1 MNTYYYLYQDEY
13 SGETFIVEVEA
24 IDTEEAQIKADFI
37 AEANFEEPVRCFEL
51 TEEDADMIGYDVY
64 TEE

>member
-13 SGETFIVEVEA
+13 SGEAFIVEVEA
-24 IDTEEAQIKADFI
+24 IDAEEAQTKADFI
-37 AEANFEEPVRCFEL
+37 AEANFEEPVRCFEI
-51 TEEDADMIGYDVY
+51 TEEDAEMMGYDTY

>member
-1 MNTYYYLYQDEY
+1 MNTYCYLYQDEY
-13 SGETFIVEVEA
+13 SGEAFIVEVEA
-24 IDTEEAQIKADFI
+24 IDTEEAQIQADFI

-51 TEEDADMIGYDVY
+51 TEEDAEMMGYDVY